1 MIHSG
6 MIPVLLARAAQ
17 LLPLLAL
24 AAAACDR
31 GAPDCPTGQFPR
43 NGACVSIGDQD
54 AGEPSDDD
62 GGRPPLNDRGQPPEA
77 PDGGDAMIADA
88 DSGFVEPYDGAIFD
102 SGYIPEE
109 PTVTAGARDR
119 ILLYGNVV
127 LPMGNENEIAEG
139 EVYVAAGRIAC
150 VGARGACAA
159 MSEGAS
165 IVDTKGVIMPGLV
178 DSHNHVAYNWLP
190 EFITGRTWIDHS
202 DWQDSFEYETFIEPY
217 RENSGTAASFC
228 AMVQWGELRAM
239 VAGTTTLY
247 GAVATRTCF
256 RWLVRNAELSPGYNG
271 FSGDRMRSNVLG
283 IDTVDE
289 TAAAALIADMEAG
302 DVTAYM
308 VHVSEG
314 VSDRTKREFDEV
326 ERLNLLRPETV
337 IIHGTA
343 LGQTEFD
350 KMGAAGMKLVWSPS
364 SNLALYGVTTD
375 VAAAKA
381 AGVPISIAPDWTPS
395 GVDIP
400 LAELRVARQ
409 WIAEN
414 EPGLF
419 SEREL
424 VDAVTSVAASNMAL
438 DSEVGRI
445 AVGLHADLLVL
456 AVPPGEPYHSVIEAR
471 SGDVRLVMIGGVPTF
486 GDPAIMNAMAEAPP
500 SCHDFVVCGA
510 PRRACWSDPG
520 SGGPVSPESIAAVIT
535 SFYAG
540 GPFELFRCN

>member
-1 MIHSG
+1 MIRRG
-6 MIPVLLARAAQ
+6 MIVALLARAAHF
-17 LLPLLAL
+17 LPLLAL
-24 AAAACDR
+24 AAAACNR
-31 GAPDCPTGQFPR
+31 GAPDCPSGQFPR
-43 NGACVSIGDQD
+43 GGVCVSIGDQD
-54 AGEPSDDD
+54 AGVPPEDD
-62 GGRPPLNDRGQPPEA
+62 GGQPPLDDRGQA
-77 PDGGDAMIADA
+77 LPDGGDAMIADA
-88 DSGFVEPYDGAIFD
+88 GDAGFVEPYDGAVFD
-102 SGYIPEE
+102 SGYVPEP
-109 PTVTAGARDR
+109 PTVTAGVRDR
-119 ILLYGNVV
+119 ILLYGTVV
-127 LPMGNENEIAEG
+127 LPMGNANDIPEG
-139 EVYVAAGRIAC
+139 EVYVAGGRIAC
-150 VGARGACAA
+150 VGPRGACAM

-165 IVDTKGVIMPGLV
+165 IVDTKGVILPGLV

-202 DWQDSFEYETFIEPY
+202 DWQDSFEYESFIEPY
-217 RENSGTAASFC
+217 RENSGTPERFC

-256 RWLVRNAELSPGYNG
+256 RWLVRNAELSTGYNG

-283 IDTVDE
+283 IDTVNE
-289 TAAAALIADMEAG
+289 MAAAALIADMDAG

-343 LGQTEFD
+343 LGPTEFN

-381 AGVPISIAPDWTPS
+381 AGIPISIAPDWTPS

-419 SEREL
+419 SERDL
-424 VDAVTSVAASNMAL
+424 VEAVTSVAASNMAL
-438 DSEVGRI
+438 STEVGRLQ
-445 AVGLHADLLVL
+445 VGLHADLLVL

-486 GDPAIMNAMAEAPP
+486 GDPAIMDAMVEAPP

-510 PRRACWSDPG
+510 PRRACWEDPG
-520 SGGPVSPESIAAVIT
+520 NGEPVSPESIAAMIT